1 MWSIGAP
8 GNVNGNN
15 RRTLWVLCAFFPSSL
30 LCCLI
35 SFAYFVLVTKRDV
48 LTNARSWQS
57 KLKQKIY
64 LESCEGGDVA
74 SIVIW
79 PRLWETKRAYF
90 KIMCLTK
97 DVLGSSISCFLE
109 ANNVPFFHK
118 YFFQKVYLRKN
129 TLVALLWSLA
139 KP

>member
-1 MWSIGAP
+1 MVTIEEHFGCS
-8 GNVNGNN
+8 
-15 RRTLWVLCAFFPSSL
+15 VLFSPL
-30 LCCLI
+30 LYFAALL